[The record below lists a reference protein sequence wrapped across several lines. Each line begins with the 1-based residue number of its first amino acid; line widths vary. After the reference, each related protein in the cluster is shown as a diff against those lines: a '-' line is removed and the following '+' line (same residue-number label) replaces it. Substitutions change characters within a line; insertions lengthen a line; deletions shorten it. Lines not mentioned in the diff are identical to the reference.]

1 MIPIYCLSYKKVIS
15 LGKNGGNFF
24 LTKKSTVPSGGDAFF
39 AE

>member
-1 MIPIYCLSYKKVIS
+1 MIQRYCFSYKKVIS
-15 LGKNGGNFF
+15 LGKNGGKLF